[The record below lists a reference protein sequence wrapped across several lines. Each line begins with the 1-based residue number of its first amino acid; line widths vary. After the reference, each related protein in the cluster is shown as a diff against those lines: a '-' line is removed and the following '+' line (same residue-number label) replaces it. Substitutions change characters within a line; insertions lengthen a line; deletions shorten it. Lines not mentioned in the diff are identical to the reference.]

1 MRLIFSHPRS
11 PGEGN
16 GHPLQYS
23 CLENLLDSGAWRAT
37 VCGVANSWTR
47 LSNIDFTFSQSPYR
61 RSLMQVISDIGPVSV
76 DRFFS
81 SRNSHKWN
89 PRAWKPISKPV
100 FLTVLFTDRLLWVR
114 NSSIRGPE
122 PNSVHNLEGPHS
134 PPHDSAR
141 NRKRNFARTIARPA
155 ALRSG
160 VNWVPGHF
168 RKGWQLLQRQ
178 ALSGTLDRKAAILA
192 GE

>member
-1 MRLIFSHPRS
+1 MRLIFSHPRF
-11 PGEGN
+11 P
-16 GHPLQYS
+16 PQMLQTG
-23 CLENLLDSGAWRAT
+23 LKRGKWG
-37 VCGVANSWTR
+37 VCGSLPASHLQGSR
-47 LSNIDFTFSQSPYR
+47 QDFH
-61 RSLMQVISDIGPVSV
+61 SL
-76 DRFFS
+76 
-81 SRNSHKWN
+81 
-89 PRAWKPISKPV
+89 A
-100 FLTVLFTDRLLWVR
+100 
-114 NSSIRGPE
+114 
-122 PNSVHNLEGPHS
+122 GPHS

-192 GE
+192 GLSQQRFSGAA